1 MKKCDDCK
9 FCEGYNYDDGTP
21 ICNYEEADKS
31 GFEYCPYNDSSDVVN
46 KGMKIEIDTGF
57 MSDYIKHTL
66 INTIDTHA
74 YDMAKKEIECIID
87 NNFKD
92 MLLDAIQKKMDSIID
107 DEISKLMDSE
117 IVIGGGWSEPERK
130 VSRKQYISEKMIDE
144 INKRLK
150 DDVFKPYVQKE
161 VGNAIN
167 TYDRKLRDEVNAGIK
182 TYFDSATREVLTQ
195 NVVEMLMSNSTYKK
209 LSDSMETFLP
219 NSTQENI

>member
-1 MKKCDDCK
+1 MKKCEDCK
-9 FCEGYNYDDGTP
+9 FFDGYSYDDGVP
-21 ICNYEEADKS
+21 ICSYEEADKS
-31 GFEYCPYNDSSDVVN
+31 GYEYCPYNDSSKAVN
-46 KGMKIEIDTGF
+46 NGMKIEIDTGF

-66 INTIDTHA
+66 MNTIDTHA
-74 YDMAKKEIECIID
+74 YNMAKKEIECIID
-87 NNFKD
+87 NNFED

-107 DEISKLMDSE
+107 DELSKLMDSE

-130 VSRKQYISEKMIDE
+130 VSRKQYVSEKMLDE

-150 DDVFKPYVQKE
+150 DDVFKSYVQKE

-219 NSTQENI
+219 KSTQENI

>member
-1 MKKCDDCK
+1 M
-9 FCEGYNYDDGTP
+9 
-21 ICNYEEADKS
+21 
-31 GFEYCPYNDSSDVVN
+31 
-46 KGMKIEIDTGF
+46 
-57 MSDYIKHTL
+57 
-66 INTIDTHA
+66 
-74 YDMAKKEIECIID
+74 
-87 NNFKD
+87 
-92 MLLDAIQKKMDSIID
+92 LDAIQKKMDSIID
-107 DEISKLMDSE
+107 DELSKLMDSE

-130 VSRKQYISEKMIDE
+130 VSRKQYVSEKMLDE

-150 DDVFKPYVQKE
+150 DDVFKSYVQKE

-219 NSTQENI
+219 KSTQENI